1 MQYALGP
8 AHPHCFPG
16 KNWHKVQKKKTFF
29 KNAASKRVL
38 EAQEGE
44 AGKRITSIYL

>member
-16 KNWHKVQKKKTFF
+16 MNGTKSKKKNFF
-29 KNAASKRVL
+29 QNAASKRVL